1 MSHHGFGSTHS
12 SNTAE
17 IPAAPTIYTMTGTL
31 VLLRHGQST
40 WNELNLFTGWH
51 DVELTAQ
58 GVREA
63 AAAGATMKEAGL
75 VFDIAHT
82 SLLRRAIETNQLALA
97 AMDLDIPIERS
108 WRLNERHYGALQGLD
123 KKETTLRHG
132 AEQTMIWRR
141 SFDVPPPP
149 VDATSPE
156 HPANDP
162 RYQQLIAQGLD
173 ASLLPATEC
182 LADVLVRVLPYW
194 NDVITPQLR
203 EGKNVLVTAHGN
215 SLRALVMHLEKISR
229 DDIVEFNIP
238 TGVPRLYELSDTLVV
253 KAVKYMGDQEAIA
266 AAAEAVAKQASG
278 NH

>member
-1 MSHHGFGSTHS
+1 MSHRDYGAIYS

-17 IPAAPTIYTMTGTL
+17 ILAAPTIYTMTGTL

-51 DVELTAQ
+51 DVELTEQ

-82 SLLRRAIETNQLALA
+82 SLLRRAIETNHLALS
-97 AMDLDIPIERS
+97 AMGLNIPIERT

-162 RYQQLIAQGLD
+162 RYQQLVAEGLD

-194 NDVITPQLR
+194 NDVISPQLR
-203 EGKNVLVTAHGN
+203 EGKNVLITAHGN
-215 SLRALVMHLEKISR
+215 SLRALVMHLEDISR
-229 DDIVEFNIP
+229 NDIVEFNIP
-238 TGVPRLYELSDTLVV
+238 TGVPRLYELSNDLVV
-253 KAVKYMGDQEAIA
+253 KSVAYMGDQDAIA
-266 AAAEAVAKQASG
+266 AATEAVAKQASG

>member
-1 MSHHGFGSTHS
+1 MSHRGYGVIYS
-12 SNTAE
+12 SDTAE
-17 IPAAPTIYTMTGTL
+17 ILAAPTIYTMTGTL

-51 DVELTAQ
+51 DVELTEQ

-82 SLLRRAIETNQLALA
+82 SLLRRAIETNHLALS
-97 AMDLDIPIERS
+97 AMGLNIPIERT

-162 RYQQLIAQGLD
+162 RYQQLVAEGLD

-194 NDVITPQLR
+194 NDVISPQLR
-203 EGKNVLVTAHGN
+203 EGKNVLITAHGN
-215 SLRALVMHLEKISR
+215 SLRALVMHLEDISR
-229 DDIVEFNIP
+229 NDIVEFNIP
-238 TGVPRLYELSDTLVV
+238 TGVPRLYELSNDLVV
-253 KAVKYMGDQEAIA
+253 KSVAYMGDQDAIA
-266 AAAEAVAKQASG
+266 AATEAVAKQASG

>member
-1 MSHHGFGSTHS
+1 MSHQGFGTIHL
-12 SNTAE
+12 SNTSE
-17 IPAAPTIYTMTGTL
+17 ILAAPTIYTMTGTL

-51 DVELTAQ
+51 DVELTEQ

-82 SLLRRAIETNQLALA
+82 SLLRRAIETNHLALS
-97 AMDLDIPIERS
+97 AMGLNIPIERT

-162 RYQQLIAQGLD
+162 RYQQLVAEGLD

-194 NDVITPQLR
+194 NDVISPQLR
-203 EGKNVLVTAHGN
+203 EGKNVLITAHGN
-215 SLRALVMHLEKISR
+215 SLRALVMHLEDISR
-229 DDIVEFNIP
+229 NDIVEFNIP
-238 TGVPRLYELSDTLVV
+238 TGVPRLYELSNDLVV
-253 KAVKYMGDQEAIA
+253 KSVAYMGDQDAIA
-266 AAAEAVAKQASG
+266 AATEAVAKQASG

>member
-17 IPAAPTIYTMTGTL
+17 IHAAPTIYTMTGTL

>member
-1 MSHHGFGSTHS
+1 MSHRLIGAIHS
-12 SNTAE
+12 SNTTE
-17 IPAAPTIYTMTGTL
+17 IPSAPTIYSMTGTL

-51 DVELTAQ
+51 DVELTDQ

-63 AAAGATMKEAGL
+63 TAAGATMKEAGL

-82 SLLRRAIETNQLALA
+82 SLLRRAIETNQLALS
-97 AMDLDIPIERS
+97 AMGLNIPIERS

-162 RYQQLIAQGLD
+162 RYQQLIAEGLD

-238 TGVPRLYELSDTLVV
+238 TGVPRLYELSDNL
-253 KAVKYMGDQEAIA
+253 AVNAVRYMGDQEAIA